1 MMIPKHYPQ
10 LSEINSL
17 RLAYGEPPPS
27 KREAISGSLFEGG
40 VLKLWIVDSEIM
52 IEDLYEKCFTAKE
65 SLILAIEDKENGQ
78 FCGLAE
84 FYGFN
89 DSLHKVCVGYRLCRH
104 SWGKGIATAVVGLM
118 VEYLLSQTDIE
129 IITASTMPENH
140 ASESVLEKNGFIC
153 TAHSVPE
160 DWGYE
165 TLTAADKWFR

>member
-1 MMIPKHYPQ
+1 MKLTPSVSPTASHPSHLPQRGRQYPAP
-10 LSEINSL
+10 SL
-17 RLAYGEPPPS
+17 RELSAKLTE
-27 KREAISGSLFEGG
+27 G

-165 TLTAADKWFR
+165 TPTAADKWFR